1 MEHRAPRTTV
11 STFLKSARL
20 RLYRTTREFWE
31 THEDRLGVS
40 YPHYSAVESGSKFPD
55 IKLAVIAGELLKVDL
70 KLLCHIWARDQM
82 PDART
87 KGFFEPGS
95 EVSEVSH
102 VGKMTATLD
111 DFYVFNDAQQPFLMK
126 NEFVWDV
133 SSLIN
138 SYSGYLDPTKEEIAE
153 KLNLT
158 EAQVDLALEWLIEQ
172 KVIFKTN
179 NSYKATRRFFHI
191 PNSEAYKLFRD
202 RNFSRV
208 SKEIIP
214 KMTQEQFTEKTA
226 FRGIAL
232 RRMTPAQASL
242 VVEQIH
248 NLLGMFSNLEDHG
261 DELYAMTLALG
272 PRLKLR
278 RSSNDRPNKET
289 KK

>member
-1 MEHRAPRTTV
+1 MNHRAPRTTV

-55 IKLAVIAGELLKVDL
+55 IKLAINAGELLKVDL
-70 KLLCHIWARDQM
+70 KLLCNIWARDQM

-95 EVSEVSH
+95 EVAEVSH
-102 VGKMTATLD
+102 VGKMNATLD

-133 SSLIN
+133 SCLIN
-138 SYSGYLDPTKEEIAE
+138 SYSGFLDPTKEEIAE
-153 KLNLT
+153 KLELT
-158 EAQVDLALEWLIEQ
+158 PAQVDIALDWLLEQ
-172 KVIFKTN
+172 KVVFKVKN
-179 NSYKATRRFFHI
+179 AYKAARRFFHI
-191 PNSEAYKLFRD
+191 PNSEAYKTFRD
-202 RNFSRV
+202 RNFFRF

-226 FRGIAL
+226 FRGSAL

-242 VVEQIH
+242 VVEQIN
-248 NLLGMFSNLEDHG
+248 NLLGMFSNFEDHG
-261 DELYAMTLALG
+261 DELYVMTLALG

-278 RSSNDRPNKET
+278 RATTKET

>member
-1 MEHRAPRTTV
+1 MDHRAPRTTV

-55 IKLAVIAGELLKVDL
+55 IKLAINAGELLKVDL

-95 EVSEVSH
+95 EVAEVSH
-102 VGKMTATLD
+102 VGKMNATLD

-133 SSLIN
+133 SCLIN
-138 SYSGYLDPTKEEIAE
+138 SYSGFLDPTKEEIAE
-153 KLNLT
+153 KLELT
-158 EAQVDLALEWLIEQ
+158 PAQVDLALDWLLEQ
-172 KVIFKTN
+172 KVIFKVKN
-179 NSYKATRRFFHI
+179 AYKAARRFFHI
-191 PNSEAYKLFRD
+191 PNSEAYKTFRD
-202 RNFSRV
+202 RNFFRF

-226 FRGIAL
+226 FRGSAL

-242 VVEQIH
+242 VVEQIN
-248 NLLGMFSNLEDHG
+248 NLLGMFSNFEDHG
-261 DELYAMTLALG
+261 DELYVMTLALG

-278 RSSNDRPNKET
+278 RTTTKET